1 MQAALPGLK
10 YPDITGKII
19 GIFYDVYNELG
30 CGFLESLYEESL
42 VVAFREEA
50 HCESTGALTGLVS

>member
-1 MQAALPGLK
+1 MCTTNSAAALK
-10 YPDITGKII
+10 
-19 GIFYDVYNELG
+19 
-30 CGFLESLYEESL
+30 SLYEESL